1 MLFFSTATSAG
12 KAAKRRGAD
21 ETRVGKER
29 RAEPRGGEETRV
41 GEQRRG
47 EERRAG
53 PERGFEDRRWSWS
66 GPEVARKGGDTC
78 CSQLPIGALSHRSL
92 YPTVSTAPLTPTT
105 HPNTSAPT
113 LVRIN
118 TKHKYAPERRHTSA
132 HQASADPV
140 APPGD
145 NVNSETSD
153 GTSISHGCW
162 SLPRLSITGRTQ
174 VTCVKNAR
182 ARTPSAAG
190 ACN

>member
-12 KAAKRRGAD
+12 KAAKRRGVD

-105 HPNTSAPT
+105 HPNTSAPNPGAYKYEAQICPRAPT
-113 LVRIN
+113 
-118 TKHKYAPERRHTSA
+118 HK
-132 HQASADPV
+132 
-140 APPGD
+140 
-145 NVNSETSD
+145 
-153 GTSISHGCW
+153 
-162 SLPRLSITGRTQ
+162 
-174 VTCVKNAR
+174 
-182 ARTPSAAG
+182 RTPSFRRPCCSTRG
-190 ACN
+190 